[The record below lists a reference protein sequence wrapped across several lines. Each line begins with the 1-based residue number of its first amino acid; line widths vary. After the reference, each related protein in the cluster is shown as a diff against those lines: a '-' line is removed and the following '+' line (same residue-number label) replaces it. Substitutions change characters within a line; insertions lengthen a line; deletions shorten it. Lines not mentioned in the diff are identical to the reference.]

1 MSNAATSADEIAEDN
16 GEDKSIDDDDDDD
29 DGVVQ
34 ESICNKATKQSFAE
48 MLTRATTGQD
58 FLPLIDL
65 LPNSSQCYGY
75 SITMNE

>member
-34 ESICNKATKQSFAE
+34 ESICNKATKQSFQKCSQE
-48 MLTRATTGQD
+48 
-58 FLPLIDL
+58 PLLDKIF
-65 LPNSSQCYGY
+65 SH
-75 SITMNE
+75 